1 MTIYAG
7 ITFYEPEQSSVDY
20 VLLLSNLFDRV
31 IIFDN
36 SEVKNTDLDQLFS
49 NKEKYIYINNG
60 KNLGLSIAYNT
71 MIRYS
76 LDNKSQYL
84 MLFDQDSCFN
94 ITKVKNFLNDIRK
107 LDENQKTNVMIYAM
121 RTYFFDSELKL
132 IDQNGEYENT
142 QFAITSG
149 SCINIPLLAQ
159 AKIFYDENIF
169 IDHLDYDFC
178 SRVIKQNYKI
188 MLCNKYCVKQQLG
201 YKVKNKI
208 CYSPIRFYY
217 FTRDKLYLNKR
228 NHTFP
233 IYIYYNCKTIA
244 YIIFKKILLN
254 EDKKIIKFKYFIKGF
269 KDYLKKKT
277 GCYS

>member
-149 SCINIPLLAQ
+149 SCINIPLL
-159 AKIFYDENIF
+159 
-169 IDHLDYDFC
+169 
-178 SRVIKQNYKI
+178 VII
-188 MLCNKYCVKQQLG
+188 M
-201 YKVKNKI
+201 
-208 CYSPIRFYY
+208 
-217 FTRDKLYLNKR
+217 
-228 NHTFP
+228 
-233 IYIYYNCKTIA
+233 A
-244 YIIFKKILLN
+244 
-254 EDKKIIKFKYFIKGF
+254 
-269 KDYLKKKT
+269 
-277 GCYS
+277 